1 MASFVLVHGSW
12 QGAWAWAAV
21 VPLLELAGHTADAV
35 DLPEAWSS
43 RPAAAIT
50 LAAITEPVVAAIDRA
65 APPVILVGHSG
76 GGVPVATACEA
87 RPERIAAAVYL
98 CAFLLVDGESI
109 EDFYRARQAPSM
121 RGANRRAALSADGL
135 WSTVDPADALELF
148 YHRSPPAL
156 ARAAAARLTPQPTV
170 QSRTPVQL
178 TAARFGRVPRYYIE
192 AQQDRSVHLELQRA
206 MHARQ
211 PCREVFALDTDHAPQ
226 LSAPGALTAILLEVA
241 TRHAGA

>member
-12 QGAWAWAAV
+12 QGAWAWAPV
-21 VPLLELAGHTADAV
+21 VPLLELAGHTAHAV
-35 DLPEAWSS
+35 DLPAAWAGQ
-43 RPAAAIT
+43 PAGTIT
-50 LAAITEPVVAAIDRA
+50 LTMITGPVVAAIDRA

-76 GGVPVATACEA
+76 GGVPAAAACEA
-87 RPERIAAAVYL
+87 RAERVAAAVYL

-109 EDFYRARQAPSM
+109 ADFYRAHQTPAM

-135 WSTVDPADALELF
+135 WSTVDAADAVDLF
-148 YHRSPPAL
+148 YHCSPPAL

-170 QSRTPVQL
+170 QSRTPVRL
-178 TAARFGRVPRYYIE
+178 TPERFGRVPRYYIE
-192 AQQDRSVHLELQRA
+192 ALQDRSVHLELQRA

-226 LSAPGALTAILLEVA
+226 LSAPAVLAEVLLTVA
-241 TRHAGA
+241 AAV